1 MARGFC
7 PGLIFF
13 RRQAEICVDSVR
25 GQGYTFCAQLSRV
38 AWWEPKQHNLPS
50 LLIMAKYAI
59 NGFGRIGRNVLRAMS
74 QTELEK
80 VVAIHDLT
88 PIETTAHL
96 LKYDSTQGKFNGT
109 VEIKGEDILV
119 VNGHEIKILGGML
132 GPDQLPWAELGVDVV
147 LESTGL
153 FTDRAKAEGHITAG
167 AKKVLISAPA
177 KNPDLTFCIGINDQ
191 EYDAAKHNIVS
202 NASCTT
208 NCLSPMVK
216 VLNDNFG
223 IEKGMMSTI
232 HSYTNDQR
240 ILDLPH
246 KDPRRMRS
254 AAINIIPTTTGA
266 AKAIGEVIPQLK
278 GLLNGASFR
287 VPTPTGS
294 LTDFVAILKKDVTVE
309 EVNAAMKEAAEG
321 PMKHILEYSEEALV
335 LQDIVSNPHSCIFDS
350 GFTYVVGGNM
360 VKVCGWYDNEWG
372 YSNRAAEAMK
382 KLGDSI
388 A

>member
-1 MARGFC
+1 MA
-7 PGLIFF
+7 
-13 RRQAEICVDSVR
+13 
-25 GQGYTFCAQLSRV
+25 T
-38 AWWEPKQHNLPS
+38 
-50 LLIMAKYAI
+50 YAI

-88 PIETTAHL
+88 PIATTAHL

-109 VEIKGEDILV
+109 IEIDGDNLV
-119 VNGHEIKILGGML
+119 VNGHPIAIIGGRV
-132 GPDQLPWAELGVDVV
+132 GPDELPWAQYGVDVV
-147 LESTGL
+147 LESTG
-153 FTDRAKAEGHITAG
+153 FYTKREAAEGHIKSG

-177 KNPDLTFCIGINDQ
+177 TNPDLTFCLGINDSD
-191 EYDAAKHNIVS
+191 YDAAKHNIVS

-208 NCLSPMVK
+208 NCLAPMVK
-216 VLNDNFG
+216 VLDEQFG

-232 HSYTNDQR
+232 HSYTNDQS

-246 KDPRRMRS
+246 SDPRRMRA
-254 AAINIIPTTTGA
+254 AAINIIPTSTGA
-266 AKAIGEVIPQLK
+266 AKAIGEVMPHLN

-294 LTDFVAILKKDVTVE
+294 LTDFVAVLKKDVTVA
-309 EVNAAMKEAAEG
+309 EVNAAMKAAAEG
-321 PMKHILEYSEEALV
+321 PLKGILEYSEEALV

-372 YSNRAAEAMK
+372 YSNRAADALK
-382 KLGDSI
+382 KLGDSL
-388 A
+388 